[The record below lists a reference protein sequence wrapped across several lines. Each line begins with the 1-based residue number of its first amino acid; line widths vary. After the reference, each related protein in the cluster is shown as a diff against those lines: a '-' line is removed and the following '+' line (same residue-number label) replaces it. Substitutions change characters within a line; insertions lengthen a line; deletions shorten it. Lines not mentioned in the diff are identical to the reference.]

1 MQQTEDRSSLVDQ
14 IERAGLHLKLP
25 ATPLRLDDGQ
35 LLEYRHPT
43 ETPMLWV
50 SLVTLAMLL
59 GTLVV
64 FDKRQVLIAIV
75 GIWLSMILTSL
86 QAVHYNTLRGAE
98 VTSSQFPAIFQIV
111 EELCQRFQMPPTRVF
126 VFRKGSIEPDILG
139 LRPPYVIALP
149 SLLLDSLQPDE
160 LRYVLGQAMGHI
172 RFGHTRMAILLG
184 GDASTLPA
192 VLSWVARMR
201 DLIFAGYRRAQVLSA
216 DRIGILASGSVTM
229 AFEVQTKFAV
239 GNRQASEVRMQD
251 LVDQAHRLAH
261 GMSRLRTRLLILQD
275 ITPPLIYR
283 LKAMVEWAGLPSD

>member
-1 MQQTEDRSSLVDQ
+1 MQKTEDRSLVEL
-14 IERAGLHLKLP
+14 IERAGLRLKLP
-25 ATPLRLDDGQ
+25 VTPLCLDDGQ

-43 ETPMLWV
+43 EKPMLWV
-50 SLVTLAMLL
+50 SLVTLAILL

-64 FDKRQVLIAIV
+64 FDKRQVLFAIL

-126 VFRKGSIEPDILG
+126 VFRKGSVEPDILG
-139 LRPPYVIALP
+139 LRAPYVVALP

-172 RFGHTRMAILLG
+172 RLGHTRMAILLG

-192 VLSWVARMR
+192 ALSWVARMR

-229 AFEVQTKFAV
+229 AFEVQTKLAV
-239 GNRQASEVRMQD
+239 GNLQACEVRMQD
-251 LVDQAHRLAH
+251 LVEQAHRLAH

-283 LKAMVEWAGLPSD
+283 LKAMVEWAGLPTD